1 MFKLYNIFINIASDY
16 TYFYFTYIILGEFIM
31 MKIKLSEIAP
41 SDKVIVYKNNI
52 NSDSKRYLESLGIR
66 SGNEIVCLYYA
77 MFDDPIAFLVDNS
90 IIAIRKS
97 DCDNIIV
104 LKDDG
109 DGSF

>member
-1 MFKLYNIFINIASDY
+1 
-16 TYFYFTYIILGEFIM
+16 M

-77 MFDDPIAFLVDNS
+77 MFGDPIAFLVDNS

-109 DGSF
+109 DGTF